1 MQISKELLKG
11 SIRKLILS
19 ILSEGELYGYQISK
33 EISRQSEDFLQ
44 FGEGSLYPALHALEL
59 DGFVKSKWVAQDK
72 GPDRKYYHLTA
83 KGQKE
88 LAREKEEWNAFSKA
102 MNKVL
107 KLAA

>member
-1 MQISKELLKG
+1 MQFSKELLKG

-33 EISRQSEDFLQ
+33 EISRQSEELLQ

-59 DGFVKSKWVAQDK
+59 EGSVKSKWVAQDK
-72 GPDRKYYHLTA
+72 GPDRKYYQLTS
-83 KGQKE
+83 KGLKE
-88 LAREKEEWNAFSKA
+88 LAREKQEWTVFSGA

-107 KLAA
+107 KTSL